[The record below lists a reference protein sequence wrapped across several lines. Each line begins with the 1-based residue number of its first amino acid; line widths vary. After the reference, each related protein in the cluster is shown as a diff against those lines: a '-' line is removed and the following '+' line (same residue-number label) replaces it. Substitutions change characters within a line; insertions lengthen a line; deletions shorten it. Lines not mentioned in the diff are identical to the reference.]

1 MWKLEAQRLS
11 TTAMDRKLGSHV
23 DRRQRRPHEA
33 LGTTFGFSISA
44 QNVDEFLKD

>member
-1 MWKLEAQRLS
+1 VEIRSTEAFHNRN
-11 TTAMDRKLGSHV
+11 G
-23 DRRQRRPHEA
+23 RQRRPHEA